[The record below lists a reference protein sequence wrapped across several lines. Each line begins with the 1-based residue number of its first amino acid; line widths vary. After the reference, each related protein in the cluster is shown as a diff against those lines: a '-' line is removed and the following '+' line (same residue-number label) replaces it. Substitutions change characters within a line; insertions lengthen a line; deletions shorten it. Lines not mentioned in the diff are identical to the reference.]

1 MRRGWSAAVAAG
13 AAAGAAPFALWMVLP
28 EGNPYS
34 EWVTRKVATVV
45 AEHNHTAWQRGDKR
59 PKRIIL
65 MRHGQTHGYT
75 HCCDC
80 KVAGL
85 PVCSL
90 KPEMERPLTE
100 EGKLQALR
108 AGIALKH
115 VVGDET
121 CTFFVSP
128 YKSCKQTFSYV
139 SGSFQDM
146 GSCQVVEDPRL
157 RNQDRGDWY
166 LTNPAEKVED
176 YMKDSEAVGKFFY
189 RWPGGESA
197 ADVHD
202 RMSSFMET
210 MYRKWQHVDRPD
222 NFVIITHSVCIQ
234 AWIHRWFHLDVETFN
249 RLEKFKNG
257 QIAVM
262 EKQENGSYKLV
273 TPLPC
278 KPPIPNVVKFLAS
291 NPTRHDSN

>member
-1 MRRGWSAAVAAG
+1 MLSRLGAAALG
-13 AAAGAAPFALWMVLP
+13 AAAGATPFMAWALLP
-28 EGNPYS
+28 EDSVYGRAM
-34 EWVTRKVATVV
+34 TARVATAV
-45 AEHNHTAWQRGDKR
+45 AEYNHRVWQRGDKR
-59 PKRIIL
+59 PNRIIL
-65 MRHGQTHGYT
+65 VRHAQTHGYSHT
-75 HCCDC
+75 CDC

-85 PVCSL
+85 PVCNL
-90 KPEMERPLTE
+90 KPEMDRPLTE

-115 VVGDET
+115 IISDET

-128 YKSCKQTFSYV
+128 YKSCKQTFSYI
-139 SGSFQDM
+139 SGAFSDLESHQY
-146 GSCQVVEDPRL
+146 VEDPRL

-166 LTNPAEKVED
+166 LRHAPEKEEE
-176 YMKDSEAVGKFFY
+176 YLRESERLGKFFY
-189 RWPGGESA
+189 RWPNGESA
-197 ADVHD
+197 ADVYD

-234 AWIHRWFHLDVETFN
+234 AWITRWFHLDTDTFN

-262 EKQENGSYKLV
+262 EKQKDGSYRLV

-278 KPPIPNVVKFLAS
+278 KPPVPEVVKFLAS
-291 NPTRHDSN
+291 NPVASDKR